1 MKCLVFARR
10 TRKEILRDPLTLIFG
25 IGFPVILIL
34 LISFIKMS
42 IKDMPNEL
50 FSINSFTPGMEVF
63 GISFISLFLGML
75 VSSDRNSSF
84 LIRVFASPL
93 KSRDYIVGYSIWLIP
108 IAMLQATVC
117 IITALLLGL
126 DFNINILFSII
137 FIIPVAVLFISIGL
151 LLGIVFTYKQVGG
164 IASVIVNVCAWFS
177 GIWFD
182 LDLIGGAFKEICYM
196 LPFSHAVDIIKEA
209 FNGNYNLIFEHIIW
223 VMCYS
228 IIFFAISVFLFK
240 KKMR

>member
-1 MKCLVFARR
+1 
-10 TRKEILRDPLTLIFG
+10 
-25 IGFPVILIL
+25 
-34 LISFIKMS
+34 
-42 IKDMPNEL
+42 
-50 FSINSFTPGMEVF
+50 
-63 GISFISLFLGML
+63 
-75 VSSDRNSSF
+75 
-84 LIRVFASPL
+84 
-93 KSRDYIVGYSIWLIP
+93 
-108 IAMLQATVC
+108 MLQATVC

-209 FNGNYNLIFEHIIW
+209 FNGNYSLIFEHIIW

-240 KKMR
+240 NKMR